1 MKIEA
6 KENEGAASNIMA
18 EEPVKTARKSAVP
31 ETSNKNSPCII
42 ILFNNRKFIHR
53 SGPRHTKDI
62 QQSTI
67 TSSESTLYLLY
78 KPIDLFPVVFVEEGL
93 ERKNYTAGITDILL
107 LQQWWGMYTVW
118 PPELGQYSAR
128 RMLTL
133 VLIVD
138 TSWLLSSEGQTWT
151 PILLKKKLL
160 PLSQRAIDFLWKS
173 FIISLGSIFV
183 KLIEPAKASCSS

>member
-107 LQQWWGMYTVW
+107 LQQ
-118 PPELGQYSAR
+118 
-128 RMLTL
+128 
-133 VLIVD
+133 
-138 TSWLLSSEGQTWT
+138 
-151 PILLKKKLL
+151 
-160 PLSQRAIDFLWKS
+160 
-173 FIISLGSIFV
+173 
-183 KLIEPAKASCSS
+183 